1 MKKVTMLN
9 GPNLNLLGV
18 REPDKYGNC
27 TLDEIVSNCSE
38 LSNKNG
44 FTLKSL
50 QSNSET
56 ELINWIQLSLDD
68 ETEGLIINPGAYGH
82 TSVGLRDAF
91 LAVSLPFVE
100 IHISNIFSREEFR
113 RRTLLSDIAI
123 GVVSGFGSY
132 SYTLGLQALF
142 NHLTKAS

>member
-1 MKKVTMLN
+1 MLN

>member
-18 REPDKYGNC
+18 REPDEYGNC
-27 TLDEIVSNCSE
+27 TLDEIVSNCSK